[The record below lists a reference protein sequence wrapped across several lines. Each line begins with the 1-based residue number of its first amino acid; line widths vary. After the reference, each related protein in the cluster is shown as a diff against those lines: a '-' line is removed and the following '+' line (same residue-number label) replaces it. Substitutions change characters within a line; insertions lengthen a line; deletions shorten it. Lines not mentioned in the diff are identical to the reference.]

1 MRDVSTS
8 QIRVRVP
15 SKINLFLGVQGVR
28 DDGYHELVT
37 VLQTVSIHDT
47 ITLELAGAGVS
58 VHPSARRFMRVE
70 LEVDGVGGVP
80 DDDSNLILRAA
91 RSLMGVLGV
100 GGDQD
105 ASGAPNAVT
114 RLHLTKR
121 IPVAAGMAGGSADAA
136 ATLVAL
142 NHLWGSG
149 LTREALRDLAEDLGA
164 DVPFCLTGG
173 TALGTGTGAR
183 TVQVLTR
190 GIGYWVVGISSEP
203 LSTPDVFKRFD
214 DVGVLTG
221 YEPDVVLA
229 AVRAGDVDALG
240 ASLWNDLEV
249 ATFDLMPGLRRKRDA
264 MLKAGALGA
273 IVSGSGPTIV
283 ALAPDARAAVRI
295 AEQVE
300 GVFDRVEVA
309 FGPAGGPELSAT

>member
-1 MRDVSTS
+1 MRDVSTN

-15 SKINLFLGVQGVR
+15 SKINLFLGVRGVR
-28 DDGYHELVT
+28 EDGYHDLVT

-47 ITLELAGAGVS
+47 IAVEVAGAGVS
-58 VHPSARRFMRVE
+58 MHPSARRFMRVE
-70 LEVDGVGGVP
+70 LAIDGVGGVP
-80 DDDSNLILRAA
+80 ADDSNLILQAA
-91 RSLMGVLGV
+91 RRLMDHIGIGADHEAV
-100 GGDQD
+100 
-105 ASGAPNAVT
+105 GAPDAVT
-114 RLHLTKR
+114 RLRLTKR

-149 LTREALRDLAEDLGA
+149 LNRDDLRDLAEELGA
-164 DVPFCLTGG
+164 DVPFCLYGG

-190 GIGYWVVGISSEP
+190 GIGYWVVGISAQP
-203 LSTPDVFKRFD
+203 LSTPEVFRRFD
-214 DVGVLTG
+214 VVSEPSH
-221 YEPDVVLA
+221 YEPDAVLA

-240 ASLWNDLEV
+240 AALWNDLEV
-249 ATFDLMPGLRRKRDA
+249 AAFDLMPQLRQKRDA
-264 MLKAGALGA
+264 MLQAGALGA

-283 ALAPDARAAVRI
+283 ALAPDARSAVRI
-295 AEQVE
+295 AEQIE
-300 GVFDRVEVA
+300 GVFDRVEIA

>member
-1 MRDVSTS
+1 
-8 QIRVRVP
+8 VRVP
-15 SKINLFLGVQGVR
+15 SKINLFLAVRGVR
-28 DDGYHELVT
+28 DDGFHDLVT

-47 ITLELAGAGVS
+47 IAVDVSGAGVS
-58 VHPSARRFMRVE
+58 MHPSARRFMRVD
-70 LEVDGVGGVP
+70 LQVDGVGGVP
-80 DDDSNLILRAA
+80 DDDSNLILRASRQLMEKLGIGSDHDGAAA
-91 RSLMGVLGV
+91 R
-100 GGDQD
+100 D
-105 ASGAPNAVT
+105 AAT

-142 NHLWGSG
+142 NHLWGGG
-149 LTREALRDLAEDLGA
+149 LNRDELRELAEELGA

-173 TALGTGTGAR
+173 TALGTGIGSR

-190 GIGYWVVGISSEP
+190 GIGYWVVGISSQP
-203 LSTPDVFKRFD
+203 LSTPEVFRRFD
-214 DVGVLTG
+214 VVGKPSG
-221 YEPDVVLA
+221 YEPDAVHA
-229 AVRAGDVDALG
+229 AVRLGDVDALG
-240 ASLWNDLEV
+240 AALWNDLQV
-249 ATFDLMPGLRRKRDA
+249 ATFDLMPELRPKQQA

-300 GVFDRVEVA
+300 SVFDRVEVA
-309 FGPAGGPELSAT
+309 YGPAGGPELSPT